1 MTMMAHGSWLMIDD
15 DNDVLWKIG
24 RPRRYCHEDT
34 GSILD
39 MQDKKIL
46 QTRKT
51 LVYTYLGNNHY
62 D

>member
-15 DNDVLWKIG
+15 DNDVLWKSG

-46 QTRKT
+46 QKRKR
-51 LVYTYLGNNHY
+51 H
-62 D
+62 